1 MSTRRANGDSANFRG
16 TDMKQLAARV
26 LVALI
31 AIPILV
37 NLVLYG
43 RFMLVAFVSVLTA
56 LGFWEF
62 MKMTQ
67 TRIQFFPHVLVF
79 ICLIATNWFVYY
91 YGETALLYSLL
102 AGFLIVTFSAVFRRD
117 VATASNRI
125 VFTLFGLFY
134 VSLFNFFI
142 LVRETDLLKY
152 SDYKE
157 AGVWILFVFA
167 VIWICDTAAYFIGT
181 PLGKHKMSPMVS
193 PNKSWEGFA
202 AGMIF
207 GTATGWV
214 FSFFALKDVPIHQ
227 LLIAA
232 FTVSLVGQLGDL
244 VESIFKRRFGVKD
257 SSNIIP
263 GHGGVLD
270 RFDSLL
276 YAMPALYFLLVVL
289 VYR

>member
-1 MSTRRANGDSANFRG
+1 
-16 TDMKQLAARV
+16 MKQLAVRV

-43 RFMLVAFVSVLTA
+43 RFMLVAFVSILTT
-56 LGFWEF
+56 LVFWEF

-67 TRIQFFPHVLVF
+67 TRIRFFPQVLVF
-79 ICLIATNWFVYY
+79 IWLIATNWLVYY

-102 AGFLIVTFSAVFRRD
+102 AGFLIITFSAVFRRD
-117 VATASNRI
+117 VALASNRI
-125 VFTLFGLFY
+125 VFTLFGLVY

-142 LVRETDLLKY
+142 LVGETDLLKY

-157 AGVWILFVFA
+157 AGVWILFGFA
-167 VIWICDTAAYFIGT
+167 VIWICDTSAYFIGS
-181 PLGKHKMSPMVS
+181 PLGRHKMSPVVS
-193 PNKSWEGFA
+193 PNKSC
-202 AGMIF
+202 
-207 GTATGWV
+207 
-214 FSFFALKDVPIHQ
+214 ALKDIPVHQ

-232 FTVSLVGQLGDL
+232 FTVSLAGQLGDL

-276 YAMPALYFLLVVL
+276 YAMPALYFLLLVL

>member
-1 MSTRRANGDSANFRG
+1 MN
-16 TDMKQLAARV
+16 QLASRI

-31 AIPILV
+31 AIPILI

-43 RFMLVAFVSVLTA
+43 HFLLVAFVSILTA
-56 LGFWEF
+56 IGFWEF
-62 MKMTQ
+62 MKMSQ
-67 TRIQFFPHVLVF
+67 TRIRIFPQIIVF
-79 ICLIATNWFVYY
+79 IGLIVSNWLVYY
-91 YGETALLYSLL
+91 YGEMALYYWLL
-102 AGFLIVTFSAVFRRD
+102 AGFLIATFSAIFRRD
-117 VATASNRI
+117 VGIASTRI
-125 VFTLFGLFY
+125 LFTVFGLFY

-142 LVRETDLLKY
+142 LVREFDMLKFA
-152 SDYKE
+152 DYRE

-167 VIWICDTAAYFIGT
+167 VIWICDTAAYFVGA
-181 PLGKHKMSPMVS
+181 PLGKHKMSPIVS

-207 GTATGWV
+207 GTLTGWI
-214 FSFFALKDVPIHQ
+214 FSFFALKDVPINHI
-227 LLIAA
+227 LIVAI
-232 FTVSLVGQLGDL
+232 TMSLVGQLGDL
-244 VESIFKRRFGVKD
+244 VESVFKRRFGVKD

-276 YAMPALYFLLVVL
+276 YAMPALYFLLVGL